1 MPVFLGRVGSFDDG
15 LSAQAKRRVPHQ
27 CASSGVLIPLG
38 FGESLNRWAN
48 KAQQLQQTGMLF
60 MQRQQVQPALHIA
73 IMHSQQAWII
83 EQQSASPLVQVMQ
96 TPSSV
101 ISHLHMPIIMLQQQT
116 IMPFIIMQQ
125 LHIPPAIMVQRFCS
139 IVAVILSSHLHMI
152 FMPPLHFSIFI
163 VQRGTI
169 IHCGLAGIVAVPP
182 IAPCIMVPMP
192 IPGIPMPARSITIE
206 LVIAVT
212 PSS

>member
-1 MPVFLGRVGSFDDG
+1 
-15 LSAQAKRRVPHQ
+15 
-27 CASSGVLIPLG
+27 
-38 FGESLNRWAN
+38 
-48 KAQQLQQTGMLF
+48 MLF

-83 EQQSASPLVQVMQ
+83 EQQAASPLVQVMQ

-101 ISHLHMPIIMLQQQT
+101 ISHLHMPIVMLQQQT

-125 LHIPPAIMVQRFCS
+125 LHMPPAIMVQRFCI
-139 IVAVILSSHLHMI
+139 IVADILSSHLQVI
-152 FMPPLHFSIFI
+152 FMPSLHFSIFI

-169 IHCGLAGIVAVPP
+169 IHCGGAGMVAVPP
-182 IAPCIMVPMP
+182 IAPCIMVPML
-192 IPGIPMPARSITIE
+192 IPGIPIPPRSITIE

>member
-1 MPVFLGRVGSFDDG
+1 MG
-15 LSAQAKRRVPHQ
+15 LENREAKV
-27 CASSGVLIPLG
+27 
-38 FGESLNRWAN
+38 
-48 KAQQLQQTGMLF
+48 QQLQQTGMLF

-83 EQQSASPLVQVMQ
+83 AQHWSSPLVQVMQ
-96 TPSSV
+96 MPSSV

-125 LHIPPAIMVQRFCS
+125 LHMPPAIMVQRFCI
-139 IVAVILSSHLHMI
+139 IVADILSSHLHVI

-169 IHCGLAGIVAVPP
+169 IHCGGIGMVAVPP
-182 IAPCIMVPMP
+182 IAPGAMEP
-192 IPGIPMPARSITIE
+192 IPVIMLLRSIIIA
-206 LVIAVT
+206 LVIGVC
-212 PSS
+212 PCRR